1 MSELEDFIKEN
12 RTDFEDQVPI
22 EGHQE
27 RFLRKLDRLEEK
39 QDHSRVLFWRIAAA
53 IIVLVVVCVSVLLPR
68 FNSPADVQYGSMTL
82 GDVSNELADV
92 EQYYQSKLSEEYA
105 AVDKLSKTDPV
116 VMAYMDE
123 LNRLN
128 AEYDLLESQLY
139 ESGSHEK
146 VVLAMIE
153 NFRTRLGIIE
163 QLEEKKNLQ
172 TKQDSL

>member
-1 MSELEDFIKEN
+1 MSELEDFIKKN
-12 RTDFEDQVPI
+12 RADFESQDPI
-22 EGHQE
+22 GGHQE

-39 QDHSRVLFWRIAAA
+39 QGQGRILFWRIAAA
-53 IIVLVVVCVSVLLPR
+53 IIVLAVVCVSVLLPR
-68 FNSPADVQYGSMTL
+68 FNGPADVQYGSMTL

-92 EQYYQSKLSEEYA
+92 EQYYQSKLSAEYA
-105 AVDKLSKTDPV
+105 VVEKLSESDPLV
-116 VMAYMDE
+116 KSYMDE
-123 LNRLN
+123 LSRLN

-153 NFRTRLGIIE
+153 NFRMRLKIIE

-172 TKQDSL
+172 IKQDSL